1 MIEFDVY
8 GVKVR
13 LHFKKGKYTLLIGN
27 DGEVKAEVDGRTPEE
42 LARAALPFIL
52 ERCGDKCRGVAVAD
66 FVLSEIRLAIQEMQ
80 SSWYVELVSKWKG
93 YYDEVEVVRTDEKL
107 WLYTAKFS
115 GRSNMIV
122 KEYQPQDGVIVPSR
136 VVYCGPAMFKTK
148 SGEFYILK
156 NGCLVE
162 IATQEVIHDV
172 LMKHAGGSCYDVD
185 IGAEVA
191 TKVPAHRHESVHL
204 AARLPFERDISNTI
218 DWEEGRDWKCLL
230 RTGDPEETARV
241 LKKREEVLKKYY
253 GPNYYAA
260 LAIES
265 LYIPSAL
272 AWLMREDL
280 ISTAVLYA
288 VYAYGPAGVGK
299 SLLARSL
306 AAMWCS
312 TRRCKQE
319 YFLYTAGPMNEN
331 RVRNALDLEGP
342 AFVADEQP
350 LKKVVEL
357 LNMFFAATSDEGG
370 AHAARYGR
378 GFGYRFEVR
387 RPLMIITNSPYEEA
401 IREVAQ
407 ANREAAKRRTLVVP
421 WADHKIDDAT
431 GEQLRQELAAHTPP
445 VFNFVQRVYL
455 ACKNRLSNAS
465 NYLKFGITFWQ
476 CASEVY
482 KIDYSERIRALE
494 WLASVQ
500 DAEKAQHETDA
511 LEELWAT
518 VKAHYRADNDKRALL
533 QLLNDAMVV
542 VYTRDTRNKW
552 EEVFRAICGQS
563 LDTVT
568 EAHALVVEVAKC
580 LYNIDFQSVE
590 EVERLLGDAD
600 VELVKKIASLKA
612 AGVYPWIRSSNWL
625 IPQSSRA
632 VAGVK
637 GVPDP
642 TRKDEK
648 GKTIYR
654 YDLFPLFLKLIFA
667 EHQEEPESKGESQ
680 TMSSENLVHTFNTF
694 HTGGEHSMG
703 VSSAPSGG
711 QNSADSSSAEL
722 KEPRQENSPSSTAQS
737 GETSAQEL
745 TLNTLEPGMKGI
757 KRMSQISPGH
767 TSSRDGALDTNGN
780 PAQQSGIISRKRLH
794 KDDILRSV

>member
-13 LHFKKGKYTLLIGN
+13 LYFKKGKYTLLIGN

-66 FVLSEIRLAIQEMQ
+66 FVLGEIRLAIQEVQ
-80 SSWYVELVSKWKG
+80 SSWYVELTNKWKG

-107 WLYTAKFS
+107 WLYAAKFS

-122 KEYQPQDGVIVPSR
+122 KEYQPQDGAIVPSR

-148 SGEFYILK
+148 SGEFFILK
-156 NGCLVE
+156 NGCLAE

-172 LMKHAGGSCYDVD
+172 LMKHASGSCYDVD

-204 AARLPFERDISNTI
+204 AARLPFERDITNTI
-218 DWEEGRDWKCLL
+218 DWEEGRDWRCLL
-230 RTGDPEETARV
+230 RTGNPLETARV
-241 LKKREEVLKKYY
+241 LKEREELLRKFY
-253 GPNYYAA
+253 GQNYYAA

-265 LYIPSAL
+265 LYIPSPL
-272 AWLMREDL
+272 AFLMREDI
-280 ISTAVLYA
+280 ISTAVLSII
-288 VYAYGPAGVGK
+288 YAYGPASVGK
-299 SLLARSL
+299 SLLARSM
-306 AAMWCS
+306 AAMWCV
-312 TRRCKQE
+312 TKPCRRE
-319 YFLYTAGPMNEN
+319 YFPYTAGIMNEN
-331 RVRNALDLEGP
+331 RIRNALDLEGP
-342 AFVADEQP
+342 AFIADEQP
-350 LKKVVEL
+350 LKKVIEIL
-357 LNMFFAATSDEGG
+357 DLFFIATSDEGG
-370 AHAARYGR
+370 VHAAKYGK
-378 GFGYRFEVR
+378 GFGYRFDVK
-387 RPLMIITNSPYEEA
+387 RPLFIITNAPFSDA
-401 IREVAQ
+401 IRGISPT
-407 ANREAAKRRTLVVP
+407 NRDAAKRRTIVVP
-421 WADHKIDDAT
+421 WVEHKIDEKT
-431 GEQLRQELAAHTPP
+431 GEQLRNELKKYTPP
-445 VFNFVQRVYL
+445 VFNFVQQVYAKCKDKL
-455 ACKNRLSNAS
+455 ASAP
-465 NYLKFGITFWQ
+465 NYLEYGKTFWN

-482 KIDYSERIRALE
+482 GIDFGERIRALE

-500 DAEKAQHETDA
+500 EAEKAQQETDA

-518 VKAHYRADNDKRALL
+518 VKAHYRADNDKRALV
-533 QLLNDAMVV
+533 QLLNDAMAT

-552 EEVFRAICGQS
+552 GEVFRAICGQS

-632 VAGVK
+632 VAGIK

-667 EHQEEPESKGESQ
+667 EHQEEPEGKGEGQ
-680 TMSSENLVHTFNTF
+680 TMSSENLAHTFNTF

-703 VSSAPSGG
+703 VNSAPSSG

-722 KEPRQENSPSSTAQS
+722 KEPRRENSPSSMAQS

-745 TLNTLEPGMKGI
+745 TLSTLEPGMKGI

-767 TSSRDGALDTNGN
+767 TSSGDGALDTDGN
-780 PAQQSGIISRKRLH
+780 PAQQSGGKRKKTLKR
-794 KDDILRSV
+794 DDILGSV